1 MAATEAAPPPRAA
14 AKARAAAQDAALA
27 VSLKKFKRGKQ
38 ARAAPT
44 RALLTRGRGG

>member
-1 MAATEAAPPPRAA
+1 MAATEPAPRAA

-38 ARAAPT
+38 ARVALHAAPT
-44 RALLTRGRGG
+44 RARACGG